1 MQGIAWLPSKLLL
14 KEREDYDGSTDEESE
29 NFAQPSTL
37 ASAPSRKDSLLSS
50 PDVTDMA
57 PIRKRRQRIQKP
69 AGVEPKVAAYETQ
82 LPAKEKNLGTVV
94 IQEAE
99 RGSIWTETEILC
111 FSIEQEQHRIAV
123 ARSVILLVHYMN
135 PTGLPPTQT

>member
-82 LPAKEKNLGTVV
+82 LPAKEK
-94 IQEAE
+94 
-99 RGSIWTETEILC
+99 
-111 FSIEQEQHRIAV
+111 IAV